1 MHYAYIKF
9 TIFFPIILLVFTWF
23 AMRRALNWGKWLIKK
38 NNLAHLALR
47 IQTILVYGAR
57 NTYISVKLLR
67 AGKRADHS
75 HIVSH
80 VKEEVT
86 EEHEKVQC
94 NNSIE
99 SGKPRRGGGGVY
111 SGFQVTG
118 MLEGFFWVRKFGF
131 RVGKFLANTF
141 LGSLI

>member
-1 MHYAYIKF
+1 M
-9 TIFFPIILLVFTWF
+9 
-23 AMRRALNWGKWLIKK
+23 
-38 NNLAHLALR
+38 
-47 IQTILVYGAR
+47 
-57 NTYISVKLLR
+57 KLLR
-67 AGKRADHS
+67 AGKRADRS

-99 SGKPRRGGGGVY
+99 SGKPRRGGGVY

>member
-1 MHYAYIKF
+1 M
-9 TIFFPIILLVFTWF
+9 
-23 AMRRALNWGKWLIKK
+23 
-38 NNLAHLALR
+38 
-47 IQTILVYGAR
+47 
-57 NTYISVKLLR
+57 KLLR

-99 SGKPRRGGGGVY
+99 SGKPRRGGGGGV
-111 SGFQVTG
+111 
-118 MLEGFFWVRKFGF
+118 VR
-131 RVGKFLANTF
+131 RISSDRDASRIF
-141 LGSLI
+141 LGSKVWISGRKIFGKYLFG

>member
-1 MHYAYIKF
+1 M
-9 TIFFPIILLVFTWF
+9 
-23 AMRRALNWGKWLIKK
+23 
-38 NNLAHLALR
+38 
-47 IQTILVYGAR
+47 
-57 NTYISVKLLR
+57 KLLR

-86 EEHEKVQC
+86 EEHEKVEC
-94 NNSIE
+94 NTNVI
-99 SGKPRRGGGGVY
+99 KLNPANPVGGGGAVY

-131 RVGKFLANTF
+131 RVGKFLASTF

>member
-1 MHYAYIKF
+1 M
-9 TIFFPIILLVFTWF
+9 
-23 AMRRALNWGKWLIKK
+23 
-38 NNLAHLALR
+38 
-47 IQTILVYGAR
+47 
-57 NTYISVKLLR
+57 KLLR

-86 EEHEKVQC
+86 EEHEKVEC

-99 SGKPRRGGGGVY
+99 SGKPRRGGGGGGVY

-131 RVGKFLANTF
+131 RVGKFLASTF

>member
-1 MHYAYIKF
+1 M
-9 TIFFPIILLVFTWF
+9 
-23 AMRRALNWGKWLIKK
+23 
-38 NNLAHLALR
+38 
-47 IQTILVYGAR
+47 
-57 NTYISVKLLR
+57 KLLR

-86 EEHEKVQC
+86 EEHEKVEC
-94 NNSIE
+94 NTNVIQLN
-99 SGKPRRGGGGVY
+99 PANPGGGGGGAVY

-131 RVGKFLANTF
+131 RVGKFLASTF